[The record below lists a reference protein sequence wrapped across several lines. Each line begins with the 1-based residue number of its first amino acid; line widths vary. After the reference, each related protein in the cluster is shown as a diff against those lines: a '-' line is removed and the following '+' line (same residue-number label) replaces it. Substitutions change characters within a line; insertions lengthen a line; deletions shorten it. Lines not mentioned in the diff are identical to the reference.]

1 VIKITEISGENGAV
15 YYNEELEDLATTGN
29 LTFSVGKTITSSGD
43 SLNFE
48 EKGYVEGML
57 VTVSG
62 CTYNV
67 ASTGDSTTGNNGIFT
82 VASVASGVLTVEEEV
97 TAAAPE
103 AGAVKFI
110 EAEPGIQVLG
120 FYNWTLSYTGDVLET
135 TDFDDSTGGRSY
147 IAGITSWTVTAD
159 KHFLSDVRET
169 EDWLGTAVEIRLYLN
184 YVAIPSTGS
193 PSQFWDGDT
202 VVTGFDETTPVD
214 ALVNQSISFQGDKAL
229 ALRTQTKPW
238 NEGIS

>member
-29 LTFSVGKTITSSGD
+29 LTFSTGKTITSSGNA
-43 SLNFE
+43 LNFE
-48 EKGYVEGML
+48 TEGYVEGML

-62 CTYNV
+62 CTTS
-67 ASTGDSTTGNNGIFT
+67 AGNNGIFT
-82 VASVASGVLTVEEEV
+82 VASVADGVMTVEEAV

-103 AGAVKFI
+103 NGAVKFI
-110 EAEPGIQVLG
+110 EAEPGIEVLG
-120 FYNWTLSYTGDVLET
+120 FYNWTLSYAGDALET
-135 TDFDDSTGGRSY
+135 TDFDDSSGGRSY
-147 IAGITSWTVTAD
+147 IPGITSWTVTAE
-159 KHFLSDVRET
+159 KHFLDDVRET
-169 EDWLGTAVEIRLYLN
+169 EDWVGTAVEIRLYIN
-184 YVAIPSTGS
+184 YVITPSTGD

-214 ALVNQSISFQGDKAL
+214 ALINQSITFQGDKAL